1 METAIQ
7 LPRDFS
13 QHKAFYEGVQSSRDY
28 ERLVNLE
35 YIRARET
42 GDENLLAEKLRLLK
56 DRRYKKLSGTPLLE
70 CPNPQVTQVFRS
82 TYRRSQDAL
91 EQLLLHIEPRGQR
104 FGKLINK
111 REDPD
116 KEDKKLEL
124 DEQVRELL
132 RTYDLRQ
139 LQLLASIY
147 EGPLLRPYLTEPS
160 FEDKLLAI
168 FEAQVDLPFE
178 IDELLLP
185 KHPVQRSLFE
195 V

>member
-1 METAIQ
+1 MEIDIII
-7 LPRDFS
+7 PKDFS
-13 QHKAFYEGVQSSRDY
+13 KHRAFYEGVQSSGDH

-42 GDENLLAEKLRLLK
+42 GDLQLLSEKRRLLHL
-56 DRRYKKLSGTPLLE
+56 RSYRQLSGTPLIE
-70 CPNPQVTQVFRS
+70 CQNPQVTQVFRS

-168 FEAQVDLPFE
+168 FEAHVDLPFE